1 MRIFLLGDF
10 QSDNGPG
17 NANKQI
23 KKSLSLKYEIEYSRE
38 AGKVGRIFE
47 MYQGVCHA
55 DMLII
60 CSESKIN
67 YQAVKLAKMKGKK
80 IVYLMHGYSSY
91 EHKIEHPDVSDK
103 ELKKIYKYE
112 HFIFDSVDR
121 IVCVS
126 NRCMNYMKSQLPQ
139 YADKFDYIFNVVDI
153 ENIERLCRNTSAN
166 KRINQV
172 LSVGGGMKIKN
183 ILSLVEAAGNKD
195 VVVVGKT
202 LADGDKI
209 RKYNNVTWYEH
220 LTHNDILKLM
230 TESSLYI
237 QNSIF
242 ETFCLA
248 VVEALF
254 AGCSILVSDT
264 VGCLD
269 LFDNLLDEDVIYDVF
284 DQKEISKKMEYLL
297 KNPNNERL
305 LEGFKR
311 ELVSKEWQ
319 ANRWQEIINSI
330 ISM

>member
-23 KKSLSLKYEIEYSRE
+23 KKSLSLKYEIEYSR
-38 AGKVGRIFE
+38 AIGKVGRIFE
-47 MYQGVCHA
+47 MYKGVCHA

-67 YQAVKLAKMKGKK
+67 YQAVKLAKVKGKK
-80 IVYLMHGYSSY
+80 IIYLMHGYSSY

-126 NRCMNYMKSQLPQ
+126 NRCMQYMKSQLLQ
-139 YADKFDYIFNVVDI
+139 YVDKFDYIFNVVDI

-172 LSVGGGMKIKN
+172 LSVGGGMKQKN
-183 ILSLVEAAGNKD
+183 ILSLVEAAGNKN

-202 LADGDKI
+202 LSDGDKI
-209 RKYNNVTWYEH
+209 REYNNVIWYEH
-220 LTHNDILKLM
+220 LMYDDILKLM

-254 AGCSILVSDT
+254 AGCSILVSDA

-284 DQKEISKKMEYLL
+284 DQEEISNKMKYLL

-305 LEGFKR
+305 LKGFKK